1 MVTLDYLRDKVA
13 YRYGGN
19 GKFDMR
25 HKIAEGEFG
34 GSDIKTWIDIS
45 EILDALPFYVLLID
59 ENHYI
64 LQANSKVRQHLGVE
78 PEEIIGEYFPKVVH
92 GIDGPFEGCPLEE
105 AVEKGQAIER
115 EVFNQKTKRW
125 ILSAIYPTES
135 LTPQGDKVF
144 FHMVTDITDRRQ
156 AREQLRTSHEKLRR
170 LSGGLESL
178 REEERKKIARDLH
191 DETNQLL
198 ASLSAHLEV
207 AISMLP
213 ANEDKVRTRLRNAQS
228 LSVNVIEQLQR
239 ITYELRPLVLDDLG
253 LLSAV
258 GWLVDNNLKSAGV
271 QVNLKTKGRVRR
283 LNRQIETT
291 VFRVVQEAA
300 SNIIRH
306 AQATNVEINLNF
318 MKKGIKV
325 EVMDDGKGFNLEE
338 ALSSRE
344 GLRGLGLLGM
354 RERIELMNG
363 TFSLISEPG
372 EGTKINFEIPL
383 F

>member
-1 MVTLDYLRDKVA
+1 
-13 YRYGGN
+13 
-19 GKFDMR
+19 MR
-25 HKIAEGEFG
+25 HKIAKDEFG
-34 GSDIKTWIDIS
+34 GSGIKAWVSIS
-45 EILDALPFYVLLID
+45 EILDALPFYVLLVD
-59 ENHYI
+59 ENHNI

-78 PEEIIGEYFPKVVH
+78 PEEVIGEYCPKVVH

-115 EVFNQKTKRW
+115 EVFDQKTKRW
-125 ILSAIYPTES
+125 LLSAIYPIKS
-135 LTPQGDKVF
+135 LTPQGHKAF

-156 AREQLRTSHEKLRR
+156 AREQLRASNEKLRR
-170 LSGGLESL
+170 LSVGLESL
-178 REEERKKIARDLH
+178 REEERSKIARDLH

-198 ASLSAHLEV
+198 ASLSAHLEA

-228 LSVNVIEQLQR
+228 LSVNAIEQLQR

-253 LLSAV
+253 LLSAI
-258 GWLVDNNLKSAGV
+258 GWLVDNNLKNAGIK
-271 QVNLKTKGRVRR
+271 VNLKTKGRVRR
-283 LNRQIETT
+283 LNRQIETA

-300 SNIIRH
+300 SNIIKH

-338 ALSSRE
+338 ALSSRD
-344 GLRGLGLLGM
+344 GFRGIGLLGM

-363 TFSLISEPG
+363 AFDRISEPG
-372 EGTKINFEIPL
+372 RGTKIDFKIPL